1 MRRIIGITG
10 GIGSGKSVVSRL
22 LRCRGFEV
30 YDCDCRAKLLMEAS
44 DELKHMMC
52 ERFGEEA
59 LSGDGTINR
68 RFVAQCVFGDD
79 VHRLWLNDRVHGMVR
94 DDLASVANYCSDNIL
109 FVESAIMK
117 SSRLDEMC
125 SEIWLV
131 QAPVDLRVERVVRR
145 DLCDADHVL
154 RRIEAQKREFEELAA
169 PVREIVNDNVQPL
182 SIRIDNLLK
191 QI

>member
-1 MRRIIGITG
+1 MKRIIGITG

-22 LRCRGFEV
+22 LRCRGFVV
-30 YDCDCRAKLLMEAS
+30 YDCDSRAKLLMEAS
-44 DELKHMMC
+44 AELKHMMC

-59 LSGDGTINR
+59 LTGDGSLNR

-79 VHRLWLNDRVHGMVR
+79 AHRLWLNERVHGMVR
-94 DDLASVANYCSDNIL
+94 DDLARVANDCGDNIL

-125 SEIWLV
+125 GEIWLV
-131 QAPVDLRVERVVRR
+131 QAPVDLRVKRVVQR

-169 PVREIVNDNVQPL
+169 PVREIVNDNVHPL
-182 SIRIDNLLK
+182 SIRIDNILK

>member
-44 DELKHMMC
+44 AELKHMMC

-59 LSGDGTINR
+59 LSGDGSINR

-125 SEIWLV
+125 GEIWLV

-154 RRIEAQKREFEELAA
+154 RRIEAQKWEFEELAA
-169 PVREIVNDNVQPL
+169 PVREIVNDNVHPL

>member
-1 MRRIIGITG
+1 MKRIIGITG

-30 YDCDCRAKLLMEAS
+30 YDCDSRAKLLMEAS
-44 DELKHMMC
+44 AELKHMMC

-59 LSGDGTINR
+59 LADDGTLNR

-79 VHRLWLNDRVHGMVR
+79 DHRLWLNHRVHGMVR
-94 DDLASVANYCSDNIL
+94 DDLANVANDCGDNIL

-125 SEIWLV
+125 GEIWLV

-145 DLCDADHVL
+145 DLCYADHVL
-154 RRIEAQKREFEELAA
+154 RRIEAQKWEFEELAA